1 MQFYFAPMEGITG
14 YIYRNAYE
22 SVFSG
27 IDKYFSPFIVPHK
40 NRGFKTKELK
50 DIFPENNE
58 QVRLIPQILTNDAED
73 FLRTAK
79 EFQVLGYEEINLN
92 LGCPSGTV
100 TAKGKGAGFLAFPQ
114 ELDAFLEQ
122 IYEKAEAKISI
133 KTRIGV
139 SDREEFYAL
148 LDIYKKY
155 PIEELIVHPRLL
167 QDFYKNTPDVEMFAY
182 AVENYPGKLIYNG
195 DIFTRDAYLALVDRV
210 PDLFGVMLG
219 RGLLANPGLIREI
232 EEHTPAKKEE
242 ILEFHNK
249 ILEGY
254 IEMLSG
260 DRNVLFR
267 MKELWFYLIH
277 LFEEPEKYAKQIK
290 KVQTVREYRQ
300 IVEEIFTRC
309 NDSVP
314 S

>member
-14 YIYRNAYE
+14 YVYRNAYE

-58 QVRLIPQILTNDAED
+58 NVHLIPQILTNDAED

-79 EFQVLGYEEINLN
+79 EFQVMGYDELNLN

-100 TAKGKGAGFLAFPQ
+100 TAKGKGAGFLGFPR

-122 IYEKAEAKISI
+122 IYEKAEVKISI

-139 SDREEFYAL
+139 SDREEFYTL

-167 QDFYKNTPDVEMFAY
+167 QDYYKNTPDVEMFRFA
-182 AVENYPGKLIYNG
+182 AENYSGKIVYNG
-195 DIFTRDAYLALVDRV
+195 DIFTREAYAALLEQV
-210 PDLFGVMLG
+210 PDLAGVMLG
-219 RGLLANPGLIREI
+219 RGLLRNPGLIWEI
-232 EEHTPAKKEE
+232 EKNIPAKREE
-242 ILEFHNK
+242 IMAFHNRV
-249 ILEGY
+249 LEGY
-254 IEMLSG
+254 VEMLSG

-267 MKELWFYLIH
+267 MKELWFYMIH
-277 LFEEPEKYAKQIK
+277 LLEAPEKYAKQIK

-300 IVEEIFTRC
+300 ITDEIFTKL
-309 NDSVP
+309 P
-314 S
+314 

>member
-14 YIYRNAYE
+14 YVYRNAYE
-22 SVFSG
+22 AVFSG
-27 IDKYFSPFIVPHK
+27 IEKYFSPFIVPHK

-58 QVRLIPQILTNDAED
+58 SVRLIPQILTNDAED
-73 FLRTAK
+73 FLRAAE
-79 EFQVLGYEEINLN
+79 EFQAMGYEEINLN

-100 TAKGKGAGFLAFPQ
+100 TAKKKGAGFLAFPQ
-114 ELDAFLEQ
+114 ELDVFLEK
-122 IYEKAEAKISI
+122 IFEKADAKISI

-139 SDREEFYAL
+139 SEREEFHIL

-155 PIEELIVHPRLL
+155 PLEELIVHPRLL
-167 QDFYKNTPDVEMFAY
+167 QDYYKNTPDVEMFVKA
-182 AVENYPGKLIYNG
+182 AATYPGKIVYNG
-195 DIFTRDAYLALVDRV
+195 DIFTKDSYTALVEQLENLD
-210 PDLFGVMLG
+210 GVMLG

-232 EEHTPAKKEE
+232 DKGVSVKIEE
-242 ILEFHNK
+242 LREFHNK

-267 MKELWFYLIH
+267 MKELWFYMIH
-277 LFEEPEKYAKQIK
+277 LFDDNENYAKQIK
-290 KVQTVREYRQ
+290 KVQTVAEYRH
-300 IVEEIFTRC
+300 ITEEVFTRLPF
-309 NDSVP
+309 VKK
-314 S
+314 